1 MITTRRDARGSAL
14 AILLLVLAVLL
25 VLLVAVVAIG
35 ARHSR
40 MAQANLASVAA
51 VQSAEAAIHAG
62 INQLS
67 GNSAWNAGFTN
78 AALGGEQDQKYSLQV
93 TNNLAGTG
101 PVTAPSGVSV
111 PQGTVYLLATGTSKG
126 GTFSRQVAVF
136 LSGGTPFSY
145 ASASGGT
152 VSMGASGDVYGT
164 IKSNDRIV
172 LKNLDLYPVNGEGR
186 LLGSAEIDVQGI
198 VKMKSGQDVR
208 ARGKITGQEKISGAS
223 VIVQYDTTPATA
235 PFIVDGRITNN
246 APAGQEAMP
255 NPDVAALLASAVTHN
270 QTTWDDALDLDGKVH
285 YFPNGVTFG
294 SKTTFSGSGT
304 VVAGNQ
310 PGNPTANRILFNCVL
325 KNPEMNVVVLD
336 GQNGLG
342 GNGQITF
349 GRSTAITG
357 LIFSHGNITSQ
368 AQFTVKGRVIAYGS
382 GQFVNTGANL
392 LSTMDPQPCPGFEA
406 FFGAGAG
413 GGGLSITSWQ
423 RL

>member
-1 MITTRRDARGSAL
+1 MRTIERYERGSAL

-67 GNSAWNAGFTN
+67 TNSAWSTGFDN

-93 TNNLAGTG
+93 TNNLAGPS
-101 PVTAPSGVSV
+101 PVTAPDGVSV
-111 PQGTVYLLATGTSKG
+111 PAGTVYLMATGTSQG

-136 LSGGTPFSY
+136 LSGGIPFSY
-145 ASASGGT
+145 AIASGGN

-164 IKSNDRIV
+164 IKSNDRIFI
-172 LKNLDLYPVNGEGR
+172 KNLDLYPVNGEGR
-186 LLGSAEIDVQGI
+186 LLGSDDIEVQGG
-198 VKMKSGQDVR
+198 VKMISGQDVR
-208 ARGKITGQEKISGAS
+208 ARGTITGQDKISGAS
-223 VIVQYDTTPATA
+223 AIVPADTTPATA
-235 PFIVDGRITNN
+235 PFIVDGRTTNN

-255 NPDVAALLASAVTHN
+255 NPDTAELLKSVVTHD
-270 QTTWDDALDLDGKVH
+270 QTTWNEPLDLAGQVH

-310 PGNPTANRILFNCVL
+310 PGNPTANRIVFDCVL
-325 KNPEMNVVVLD
+325 KNPTMNVVVLD
-336 GQNGLG
+336 GQNGTVG
-342 GNGQITF
+342 G
-349 GRSTAITG
+349 GRIEFNRATTLEG
-357 LIFSHGNITSQ
+357 LIFCHGSIYSNAS
-368 AQFTVKGRVIAYGS
+368 FTLTGRAIAYGDGEFVHS
-382 GQFVNTGANL
+382 GARIT
-392 LSTMDPQPCPGFEA
+392 STLQQGPVPGFEA
-406 FFGAGAG
+406 FFGGGAG
-413 GGGLSITSWQ
+413 GGALNVASWQ